1 MFPKTGLGGK
11 LSRIS
16 ITLCLG
22 AIMAFCFSFRFSPD
36 GNLHV
41 EKQLSAEVEA
51 NKRDCIV
58 STAQNLVGK
67 VVEKTGKND
76 HPMID
81 TFFVKIGQKGLV
93 KAKWQYKPWCVAFT
107 GWCLISCGVNPPV
120 AKGGIA
126 AVRNWEAAKEHLKP
140 QSETLKGDIVTYTSW
155 SHGEVVKDYNRNPRI
170 YTFRAIGGNT
180 EDPNGTGK
188 YGVWEKT
195 RQKRQIKKVID
206 TVYFNPSERIGSFE
220 LLPVVVQAIES

>member
-1 MFPKTGLGGK
+1 
-11 LSRIS
+11 
-16 ITLCLG
+16 
-22 AIMAFCFSFRFSPD
+22 MAFCFSFRFSPD

-58 STAQNLVGK
+58 MTAQNLVGK
-67 VVEKTGKND
+67 VVEKTGRND

-81 TFFVKIGQKGLV
+81 TFFVKIGQKSLV
-93 KAKWQYKPWCVAFT
+93 KAKWQYKPWCAAFT
-107 GWCLISCGVNPPV
+107 GFCLINCGIAPPI

-126 AVRNWEAAKEHLKP
+126 AVANWEAAKGHLKP
-140 QSETLKGDIVTYTSW
+140 QTEAEKGDVVTYTNW
-155 SHGEVVKDYNRNPRI
+155 SHAEIVKEYNRNPRVFN
-170 YTFRAIGGNT
+170 FRSIGGNT
-180 EDPNGTGK
+180 EDPNGSGK

-206 TVYFNPSERIGSFE
+206 TVFFNHSECLSPVE
-220 LLPVVVQAIES
+220 LLPDIVQAIES